1 MKNQATE
8 GVETKQNPQVLKTWV
23 APQLEVLSV
32 GMDTLTASGK
42 GANDGGLSATT
53 NKT

>member
-1 MKNQATE
+1 MKNQAAE

-32 GMDTLTASGK
+32 GMDTLAASGK
-42 GANDGGLSATT
+42 GANDAGTSPLT
-53 NKT
+53 NRT